1 MNPFY
6 ATKNRRRCCI
16 LRPMVGRHTAQGV
29 GSIRT
34 CQPVSS
40 VASAVFTSL
49 ALWFSPAAASEYCT
63 KEQYQH
69 DRELVENATKSGT
82 LLEGPKGLR
91 DSILVKEDMWF
102 GMNYPQ
108 QIAFMQSFECSVSG
122 LSGKRIL
129 HMDVRSLATG
139 KLLATW
145 FAGTLKPTENPTNN
159 EQSHT
164 NPPGMSPD
172 MEDESHVGLTGQN
185 RAAFIKSTIDEC
197 NNRSPAWTSCSCF
210 ADTLADSVSTKELE
224 EASSAGNPEA
234 KLTALRPKIEAAL
247 QRCRTN

>member
-1 MNPFY
+1 
-6 ATKNRRRCCI
+6 
-16 LRPMVGRHTAQGV
+16 MVGRHTAQGV

-34 CQPVSS
+34 CQLASS

-49 ALWFSPAAASEYCT
+49 ALWFSPAAASDYCT

-185 RAAFIKSTIDEC
+185 RAALS
-197 NNRSPAWTSCSCF
+197 NLPLTS
-210 ADTLADSVSTKELE
+210 AT
-224 EASSAGNPEA
+224 
-234 KLTALRPKIEAAL
+234 TALPPGPPVHVSPTPWPIASRPKSWRKHRLPGIP
-247 QRCRTN
+247 RRN